1 MDISNI
7 PKTPGIYMMKDYKG
21 NVIYVGKSKNL
32 NNRVK
37 NYFINSNN
45 HSRKIKRMIKNI
57 NDITIITTDTELDAL
72 ILECEKIHEIKP
84 MYNTLM
90 KKYEN
95 YKYIK
100 IDKANLIIDVVNYIK
115 DDGSIYF
122 GPYTMDKKLDE
133 IKNIIIDLFKLPNCK
148 KYNKC
153 IRYDLNQC
161 IGPCRDEK
169 NIKEYKKLLN
179 EVEDFINGKNKK
191 YIDLL
196 KAKMIEEAKELNF
209 EKAEEIK
216 VKVDLLDSIIK
227 KQKIINEIHK
237 KHLLICWTTI
247 NEDK

>member
-1 MDISNI
+1 MGN
-7 PKTPGIYMMKDYKG
+7 TIY
-21 NVIYVGKSKNL
+21 
-32 NNRVK
+32 
-37 NYFINSNN
+37 
-45 HSRKIKRMIKNI
+45 
-57 NDITIITTDTELDAL
+57 
-72 ILECEKIHEIKP
+72 
-84 MYNTLM
+84 
-90 KKYEN
+90 
-95 YKYIK
+95 
-100 IDKANLIIDVVNYIK
+100 
-115 DDGSIYF
+115 
-122 GPYTMDKKLDE
+122 
-133 IKNIIIDLFKLPNCK
+133 
-148 KYNKC
+148 
-153 IRYDLNQC
+153 
-161 IGPCRDEK
+161 K